1 MSKQP
6 DLHSI
11 DQKIQV
17 IKKAAEELKLLSD
30 NFPAVEKNTDR
41 ILASLKMMEINI
53 SDVLHLDEEIRINNF
68 VRLIIVTFLHQR
80 EPPTLGKFD
89 LRWKEELLLNENRSS

>member
-17 IKKAAEELKLLSD
+17 IKQAAEELKLLSD
-30 NFPAVEKNTDR
+30 NFPAVERNTNR
-41 ILASLKMMEINI
+41 ILASLKMLKINI
-53 SDVLHLDEEIRINNF
+53 SDALHLD
-68 VRLIIVTFLHQR
+68 
-80 EPPTLGKFD
+80 
-89 LRWKEELLLNENRSS
+89 WKNTD

>member
-1 MSKQP
+1 MGKMTSMGKQP

-11 DQKIQV
+11 DRKIQV

-30 NFPAVEKNTDR
+30 NFPAVERNTDR

-53 SDVLHLDEEIRINNF
+53 SDVLHLDEEN
-68 VRLIIVTFLHQR
+68 
-80 EPPTLGKFD
+80 KD
-89 LRWKEELLLNENRSS
+89 

>member
-6 DLHSI
+6 DLHSV

-17 IKKAAEELKLLSD
+17 IKQAAEELKLLSD
-30 NFPAVEKNTDR
+30 NFPAAEKNTAR

-53 SDVLHLDEEIRINNF
+53 SDVLRLD
-68 VRLIIVTFLHQR
+68 
-80 EPPTLGKFD
+80 
-89 LRWKEELLLNENRSS
+89 WENTD